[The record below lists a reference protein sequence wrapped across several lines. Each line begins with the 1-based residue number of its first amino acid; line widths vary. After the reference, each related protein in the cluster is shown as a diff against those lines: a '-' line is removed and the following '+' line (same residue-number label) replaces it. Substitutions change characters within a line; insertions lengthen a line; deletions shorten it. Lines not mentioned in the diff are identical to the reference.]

1 MNEIAKPA
9 SMSLASSTQDQSTLR
24 ALSRTNKGPA
34 ILSLGQPMSKA
45 VQQTEIKDGQ
55 FFIENSNKEF
65 CVPLSK
71 VEKDPVTGKAS
82 CKIKVLFVAWRPK
95 AVQLRNESVEL
106 ESYDFESPTFNK
118 IKGMKK
124 DQAAGIIPMYGIEC
138 LFYIPPS
145 EFNWDQMANSTERSL
160 PKSEIEKLQQEYQHG
175 IPCLF
180 FYTNTNRDNNLAQLT
195 DQKQAFMIGST
206 KVSTPKYSWW
216 VSGDNT
222 PIPHD
227 NEVDAEWIEKGL
239 EAMTDGIIEAFVD
252 PPDPMGG
259 AEVAEEEDD
268 SLER

>member
-9 SMSLASSTQDQSTLR
+9 NMSLGASTQNNATLR

-34 ILSLGQPMSKA
+34 IMSLGQPMSKA

-65 CVPLSK
+65 CIPLSSID
-71 VEKDPVTGKAS
+71 KDPVTGKSS
-82 CKIKVLFVAWRPK
+82 CRVKVLFVAWRPK
-95 AVQLRNESVEL
+95 AVLLRNESVEL

-124 DQAAGIIPMYGIEC
+124 DQAAGIVPMFGIEC

-145 EFNWDQMANSTERSL
+145 EFNWDQMRTSSERSL
-160 PKSEIEKLQQEYQHG
+160 PESEIQKLEQEYQHG

-195 DQKQAFMIGST
+195 DQKQAFMVGST
-206 KVSTPKYSWW
+206 KITTPKYSWW
-216 VSGDNT
+216 VSGDNS
-222 PIPHD
+222 PIDHED
-227 NEVDAEWIEKGL
+227 EAESEWINKGL
-239 EAMTDGIIEAFVD
+239 EAMTDGLIESFID

-259 AEVAEEEDD
+259 AEVVEDDD
-268 SLER
+268 SLDR